1 MTIHTVTPGQT
12 LNAISGLYGVG
23 AGLIAGYN
31 GLHAPFTLAVGQ
43 SLLIPE
49 PPALYTVQPGDT
61 LTGIAAR
68 NGLSVNALLRRNPGL
83 GGNAALFPGQTLI
96 LRDADAPGRE
106 IEINGYAYPFVNEA
120 ILRSILPFT
129 SYLTPF
135 TYGISADGGLV
146 PLDDERLL
154 SLAREYGVQP
164 LMHLS
169 TLTENGNF
177 STERAARVLNDPA
190 LSARLI
196 ENAVRTVREK
206 GYRGLDLD
214 FEFLGADNAAAYA
227 DFAAGLRAA
236 LGGLPLITALAPKTS
251 DAQPGLLYEGHDYA
265 ALGAASDAVLLMTYE
280 WGYTYGPPMAVAPL
294 PSVRRVVE
302 YALTRI
308 PPEKTLLGFPNYG
321 YDWTLPFE
329 VGISRAQSISNERAV
344 ELAVQYRAEILYDET
359 AQTPHFNY
367 LLDGRA
373 HEVWFEDPRSALA
386 KYELVNQYGLRGIG
400 FWNYMRPFAAGFAL
414 LGRMFAIAGN
424 ESPRPE

>member
-12 LNAISGLYGVG
+12 LTAISALYGVG

-31 GLHAPFTLAVGQ
+31 GLTPPYDLAVGQ

-49 PPALYTVQPGDT
+49 PAQLYTVQPGDT
-61 LTGIAAR
+61 LTGIAAQ
-68 NGLSVNALLRRNPGL
+68 NGLSVNGLLRRNPGL
-83 GGNAALFPGQTLI
+83 GGDAALFPGQTLI

-106 IEINGYAYPFVNEA
+106 IEVNGYAYPFVNESILRA
-120 ILRSILPFT
+120 ILPCT

-135 TYGISADGGLV
+135 TYGISEDAGLV

-154 SLAREYGVQP
+154 ALAREYGVRP

-196 ENAVRTVREK
+196 ESAVRTVNEK

-214 FEFLGADNAAAYA
+214 FEFLGADNAAPYA
-227 DFAAGLRAA
+227 AFASRLREA
-236 LGGLPLITALAPKTS
+236 LGGLPLVTALAPKTS

-265 ALGAASDAVLLMTYE
+265 ARGAASDAVLLMTYE

-294 PSVRRVVE
+294 NNVRRVVE

-308 PPEKTLLGFPNYG
+308 PPEKILLGFPNYA

-329 VGISRAQSISNERAV
+329 AGTSRAQSISNERAV
-344 ELAVQYRAEILYDET
+344 ELAVRYGAEILYDET
-359 AQTPHFNY
+359 AQTPHFSY
-367 LLDGRA
+367 LLEGRA

-386 KYELVNQYGLRGIG
+386 KYELVDRYGLRGVG

-414 LGRMFAIAGN
+414 LGVMFDIAGN
-424 ESPRPE
+424 A